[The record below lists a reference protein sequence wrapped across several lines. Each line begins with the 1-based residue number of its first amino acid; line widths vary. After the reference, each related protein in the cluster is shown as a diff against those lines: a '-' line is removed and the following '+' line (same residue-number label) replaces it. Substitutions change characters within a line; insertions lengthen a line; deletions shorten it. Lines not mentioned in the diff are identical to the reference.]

1 MRRRRGGG
9 PRLVIRYDVVDYR
22 ICSDTIDARTIAQ
35 MARVVES
42 CFGVEW
48 TNGFSERVAEKRKP
62 SVVMADEEGEP
73 VGFKL
78 GYERGNDEFYSWLGA
93 VLPRHR
99 RRGVAAEMMS
109 RQHEWCRKQGY
120 RSIVTETLNDNAA
133 MLILNL
139 RSGFRI
145 VGTRLDERGLK
156 VVLSCT
162 L

>member
-1 MRRRRGGG
+1 M
-9 PRLVIRYDVVDYR
+9 IEYR
-22 ICSDTIDARTIAQ
+22 ICSGTIDAETVAE

-42 CFGVEW
+42 CFGAEW
-48 TNGFSERVAEKRKP
+48 TNGFAGRVAEKR
-62 SVVMADEEGEP
+62 SSCVVMASEEGEP

-78 GYERGNDEFYSWLGA
+78 GYERGREEFYSWLGG

-99 RRGVAAEMMS
+99 RRGVAAEMMK
-109 RQHEWCRKQGY
+109 RQHEWCRENGY
-120 RSIVTETLNDNAA
+120 RFVVTETLNDNAA

-156 VVLSCT
+156 VVLSCR

>member
-1 MRRRRGGG
+1 
-9 PRLVIRYDVVDYR
+9 VIDYR
-22 ICSDTIDARTIAQ
+22 ILANAIDSETIAE
-35 MARVVES
+35 MARVVEA

-48 TNGFSERVAEKRKP
+48 TDGFAGRVEEKRNP
-62 SVVMADEEGEP
+62 CVVLAREDGDP

-78 GYERGNDEFYSWLGA
+78 GYERGREEFYSWLGG

-99 RRGVAAEMMS
+99 RRGVAAEMMKL
-109 RQHEWCRKQGY
+109 QHEWCRKNGY
-120 RSIVTETLNDNAA
+120 RFVVTDTLNDNAA

-156 VVLSCT
+156 VVLSCR

>member
-1 MRRRRGGG
+1 
-9 PRLVIRYDVVDYR
+9 VIDYR
-22 ICSDTIDARTIAQ
+22 ICSDTIDAQTIAE

-42 CFGVEW
+42 CFGVEG
-48 TNGFSERVAEKRKP
+48 TNGFSERVAAKRSP
-62 SVVMADEEGEP
+62 CVVIASEDGEA

-78 GYERGNDEFYSWLGA
+78 GYERGSDEFYSWLGG

-99 RRGVAAEMMS
+99 RRGVAAEMMKH
-109 RQHEWCRKQGY
+109 QHDWCRKNSY
-120 RSIVTETLNDNAA
+120 RVVVTETLNDNAA

-156 VVLSCT
+156 VVLSCK